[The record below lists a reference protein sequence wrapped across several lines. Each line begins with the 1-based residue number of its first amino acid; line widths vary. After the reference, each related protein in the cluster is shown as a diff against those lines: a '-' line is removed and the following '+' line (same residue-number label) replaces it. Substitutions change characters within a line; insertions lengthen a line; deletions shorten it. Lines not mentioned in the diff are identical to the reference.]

1 MWITTDN
8 YSSEKNATPL
18 AQHDLLVSNL
28 SAEGA
33 YSS

>member
-18 AQHDLLVSNL
+18 AQHDLLVLISP
-28 SAEGA
+28 EGA